1 MLNSTRDDKV
11 ETKSDRADSRE
22 QFWPSLR
29 SARGFWSQIIP
40 GRSLPRKSGQIKK
53 KAGKQIL
60 DKNALYVI
68 IKVMFEFGKTGY
80 LLNELSLYSTT
91 GLFTKTQSAED
102 ATGPKVAGTI
112 FFCQPAPTREQLP
125 YIRRRTA
132 RAQRHETR
140 QPAHTGASYSR
151 RPGHQGRTRT
161 PQILRMLTCATA
173 FRSSGPDP

>member
-1 MLNSTRDDKV
+1 
-11 ETKSDRADSRE
+11 
-22 QFWPSLR
+22 
-29 SARGFWSQIIP
+29 
-40 GRSLPRKSGQIKK
+40 
-53 KAGKQIL
+53 
-60 DKNALYVI
+60 
-68 IKVMFEFGKTGY
+68 MFEFGKTGY

-112 FFCQPAPTREQLP
+112 FFVNQPQRANNFRIP

>member
-1 MLNSTRDDKV
+1 
-11 ETKSDRADSRE
+11 
-22 QFWPSLR
+22 
-29 SARGFWSQIIP
+29 
-40 GRSLPRKSGQIKK
+40 
-53 KAGKQIL
+53 
-60 DKNALYVI
+60 
-68 IKVMFEFGKTGY
+68 MFEFGKTGY

-112 FFCQPAPTREQLP
+112 CFCQPAPTREQLP